1 MSSDPRI
8 LFWKLPPACL
18 FEDKNNHKFSLH
30 LLLLPSLFEPR
41 LNGANLPM
49 VVFMMWAGFT
59 GDCSETIKFISI
71 RSVT

>member
-8 LFWKLPPACL
+8 LLWKLLPACL

-30 LLLLPSLFEPR
+30 LLLFPSLFEPR